1 MSMFNWLRFAIRM
14 QFVLKMQSHHN
25 ISASLPRL
33 DCPITPIAACA
44 SRIHHLEH
52 SSSTVLCS
60 QAKKRSLMIQQDLI

>member
-33 DCPITPIAACA
+33 DCPITPPAPSGFIIWSIPPA
-44 SRIHHLEH
+44 
-52 SSSTVLCS
+52 LCCVRK
-60 QAKKRSLMIQQDLI
+60 QRKDH